1 MNSVKVKNVETS
13 IETLVSNCLS
23 NAQILL
29 SKTMLVKE
37 IGNNLLVVNNSF
49 LEYLNS
55 ILQKSKDFLKNVNS
69 LLFNLE
75 NYKSKLVNDDEFT
88 NTKEILDLTS
98 NIKEVKE
105 TKLLFER
112 IELILSLLLNQFEDS
127 EVSFNERKKLVQI
140 FSERLEFLVKNNQ
153 NFELALEE
161 SVSKFIFSNKSNKK
175 ERGNDF
181 RFYKDLINKNFNLNK
196 NENEL
201 KFLLRELSLNA
212 SKVEQKLLEVYS
224 KQIFNELQLKE
235 FIKNPTN
242 DKKFKNSFFV
252 AKGKVLESEVKN
264 ILDILCGNTS
274 KEEFEAFVT
283 RLLKAKEFI
292 FDGKYQNKDLL
303 YLLNSNS
310 LNLEAE
316 INNIS
321 VSKAKNYIEIA
332 FGLFSK
338 KYAKDLA
345 EEFEKLLATKEITTL
360 TYNSFLEFLKFSTSN
375 LVASTCSTKEVEF
388 LRCKLDEDILRTYL
402 IYEFQVSKNNLNLK
416 VILEEIIS
424 NFLED
429 VNENAYYAL
438 IEKRLLLENLNDNK
452 ISLKKLFKATNLSK
466 LVDESY
472 SDSFGEV
479 ASNLLELHKPFWI
492 TGISNVEGINYKQLL
507 INTKTIEISTK
518 LYQSKEFARVYEK
531 FLEDPNFEF
540 EKLIFDTEIFESQK
554 VNDFSKMGNLV
565 IDYMNE
571 ILDRYSKI
579 VNPDQEQDDE
589 QVDDD
594 VIIDLDEI

>member
-23 NAQILL
+23 NSQILL

-37 IGNNLLVVNNSF
+37 IGNNLLVMNNSF
-49 LEYLNS
+49 LEYSNS
-55 ILQKSKDFLKNVNS
+55 LLQKSKDFLKNVNS

-75 NYKSKLVNDDEFT
+75 NQMSKLVNDDEFT

-112 IELILSLLLNQFEDS
+112 IDLVLSLLLNQFEDS
-127 EVSFNERKKLVQI
+127 EISFNERKKLVQI

-161 SVSKFIFSNKSNKK
+161 SVFKFIFSDKE

-242 DKKFKNSFFV
+242 DKRFKNSFFV

-292 FDGKYQNKDLL
+292 FDGKYQNKELL

-316 INNIS
+316 VNNIS

-375 LVASTCSTKEVEF
+375 LVASTCSAKEVEF

-402 IYEFQVSKNNLNLK
+402 IYEFQDSKNNLNLK

-492 TGISNVEGINYKQLL
+492 TEISNVEGINYKQLL

-554 VNDFSKMGNLV
+554 VNDFSKMGDLV

>member
-112 IELILSLLLNQFEDS
+112 IDLILSLLLNQFEDS
-127 EVSFNERKKLVQI
+127 EISFNDRKKLVQI

-161 SVSKFIFSNKSNKK
+161 FVSKFIFSDKE

-303 YLLNSNS
+303 YILNSNS
-310 LNLEAE
+310 LNLDAE

-321 VSKAKNYIEIA
+321 VSKAKSYIEVA
-332 FGLFSK
+332 FKLFSEN
-338 KYAKDLA
+338 YAKDLA
-345 EEFEKLLATKEITTL
+345 TEFEKLLATKEITTL

-375 LVASTCSTKEVEF
+375 LVASTCSAKEVEF

-402 IYEFQVSKNNLNLK
+402 IYEFSNKQDSINLK

-438 IEKRLLLENLNDNK
+438 IEKRLLLENLNHNK

-554 VNDFSKMGNLV
+554 VNDFSKMGDLV

-579 VNPDQEQDDE
+579 VNPYQEQDEYEE
-589 QVDDD
+589 QVDNE

>member
-112 IELILSLLLNQFEDS
+112 IDLILSLLLNQFEDS
-127 EVSFNERKKLVQI
+127 EISFNERKKLVQI

-161 SVSKFIFSNKSNKK
+161 SVSKFIFSDKE

-181 RFYKDLINKNFNLNK
+181 RFYKDLITKNFNLNK

-252 AKGKVLESEVKN
+252 AKGKVLEYEAKN
-264 ILDILCGNTS
+264 ILDILRGNTS

-292 FDGKYQNKDLL
+292 FDGKYQNKELL
-303 YLLNSNS
+303 YILNSNS
-310 LNLEAE
+310 LNLNAE

-321 VSKAKNYIEIA
+321 VSKAKSYIEVA
-332 FGLFSK
+332 FKLFSEN
-338 KYAKDLA
+338 YAKDLA
-345 EEFEKLLATKEITTL
+345 TEFEKLLATKEITTL

-402 IYEFQVSKNNLNLK
+402 IYEFQDSKNNLNLK

-472 SDSFGEV
+472 IDSFGEV
-479 ASNLLELHKPFWI
+479 ASNLLELHKPFW
-492 TGISNVEGINYKQLL
+492 TVGISNVEGINYKQLL

-554 VNDFSKMGNLV
+554 VNDFSKIGDLV

>member
-23 NAQILL
+23 NSQILL
-29 SKTMLVKE
+29 AKTMLVKE
-37 IGNNLLVVNNSF
+37 IGNNLLVMNNSF
-49 LEYLNS
+49 LEYSNS
-55 ILQKSKDFLKNVNS
+55 LLQKSKDFLKNVNS

-112 IELILSLLLNQFEDS
+112 IDLILSLLLNQFEDS
-127 EVSFNERKKLVQI
+127 EISFNERKKLVQL

-161 SVSKFIFSNKSNKK
+161 SVSKFIFSDKE

-181 RFYKDLINKNFNLNK
+181 RFYKDLITKNFNLNK

-252 AKGKVLESEVKN
+252 AKGKVLESEVQN
-264 ILDILCGNTS
+264 ILDILRGNTS

-292 FDGKYQNKDLL
+292 FDGKYQNKELL

-310 LNLEAE
+310 LNLNAE

-321 VSKAKNYIEIA
+321 VSKAKSYIEVA
-332 FGLFSK
+332 FKLFSEN
-338 KYAKDLA
+338 YAKDLA
-345 EEFEKLLATKEITTL
+345 TEFEKLLATKEITTL

-402 IYEFQVSKNNLNLK
+402 IYEFSNKQDSINLK

-438 IEKRLLLENLNDNK
+438 IEKRILLENLNDNK
-452 ISLKKLFKATNLSK
+452 ISLKKLFKSTNLSK

-472 SDSFGEV
+472 TDSFGEV

-518 LYQSKEFARVYEK
+518 LYQSEEFARVYEK

-554 VNDFSKMGNLV
+554 VNDFSKMGDLV

-579 VNPDQEQDDE
+579 VNLAQEQDEE
-589 QVDDD
+589 QVDD
-594 VIIDLDEI
+594 VIIDLDKI

>member
-23 NAQILL
+23 NSQILL
-29 SKTMLVKE
+29 AKTMLVKE
-37 IGNNLLVVNNSF
+37 IGNNLLVMNNSF
-49 LEYLNS
+49 LEYSNS
-55 ILQKSKDFLKNVNS
+55 LLQKSKDFLKNVNS

-112 IELILSLLLNQFEDS
+112 IDLILSLLLNQFEDS
-127 EVSFNERKKLVQI
+127 EISFNERKKLVQL

-161 SVSKFIFSNKSNKK
+161 SVSKFIFSDKE

-181 RFYKDLINKNFNLNK
+181 RFYKDLITKNFNLNK

-252 AKGKVLESEVKN
+252 AKGKILESEVQN
-264 ILDILCGNTS
+264 ILDILRGNTS

-292 FDGKYQNKDLL
+292 FGGKYQHKDLL

-402 IYEFQVSKNNLNLK
+402 IYEFSNKQDSINLK

-438 IEKRLLLENLNDNK
+438 IEKRILLENLNDNK
-452 ISLKKLFKATNLSK
+452 ISLKKLFKSTNLSK

-472 SDSFGEV
+472 TDSFGEV

-540 EKLIFDTEIFESQK
+540 EKLIFDTEIFEGKK
-554 VNDFSKMGNLV
+554 VNDFSKMGDLV

-579 VNPDQEQDDE
+579 VSPYQEQDE
-589 QVDDD
+589 YEERVDNE

>member
-112 IELILSLLLNQFEDS
+112 IDLILSLLLNQFEDS
-127 EVSFNERKKLVQI
+127 EISFNERKKLVQI

-161 SVSKFIFSNKSNKK
+161 SVSKFIFSDKE

-181 RFYKDLINKNFNLNK
+181 RFYKDLITKNFNLNK

-292 FDGKYQNKDLL
+292 FDGKYQNKELL
-303 YLLNSNS
+303 YILNSNS
-310 LNLEAE
+310 LNLNAE

-321 VSKAKNYIEIA
+321 VSKAKSYIEVA
-332 FGLFSK
+332 FKLFSEN
-338 KYAKDLA
+338 YAKDLA
-345 EEFEKLLATKEITTL
+345 TEFEKLLATKEITTL

-402 IYEFQVSKNNLNLK
+402 IYEFQDSKNNLNLK

-472 SDSFGEV
+472 IDSFGEV
-479 ASNLLELHKPFWI
+479 ASNLLELHKPFW
-492 TGISNVEGINYKQLL
+492 TVGISNVEGINYKQLL

-554 VNDFSKMGNLV
+554 VNDFSKIGDLV